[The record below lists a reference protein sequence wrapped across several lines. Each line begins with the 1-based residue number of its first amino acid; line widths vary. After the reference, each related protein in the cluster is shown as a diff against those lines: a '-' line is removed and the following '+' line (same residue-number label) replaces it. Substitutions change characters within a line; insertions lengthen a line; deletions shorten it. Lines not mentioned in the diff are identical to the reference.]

1 MASPPDYHKYII
13 RQFMLNFKTKVGF
26 VGTKIAIK
34 KMVRI
39 AAPLAVP
46 NAQKSGAAA
55 SVRSSSVV
63 GIKTSRVR
71 CRREWHRRS
80 LCGRA

>member
-26 VGTKIAIK
+26 LGTKIVFK

-39 AAPLAVP
+39 APSPAVP
-46 NAQKSGAAA
+46 DA
-55 SVRSSSVV
+55 
-63 GIKTSRVR
+63 
-71 CRREWHRRS
+71 
-80 LCGRA
+80 

>member
-26 VGTKIAIK
+26 LGTKIAIK
-34 KMVRI
+34 KWYELRPTGS
-39 AAPLAVP
+39 AERA
-46 NAQKSGAAA
+46 KSGAAA
-55 SVRSSSVV
+55 PVRSSSVV